1 MQIII
6 SRILIIAE
14 EKQVVDALLEF
25 FESHAYEAEI
35 ALNEKIAIN
44 IINERKMDVV
54 LVGFKDENP
63 LNLEII
69 ENIRASNSIIP
80 IIVMGG
86 EKSKRTENKVIKAGA
101 QVFVPDPVEN
111 EVLLNEVKRIS
122 SRD

>member
-14 EKQVVDALLEF
+14 DKQVVDALLEF

-54 LVGFKDENP
+54 LVGFKDENA

-86 EKSKRTENKVIKAGA
+86 EKSKRTENKIIKAGA